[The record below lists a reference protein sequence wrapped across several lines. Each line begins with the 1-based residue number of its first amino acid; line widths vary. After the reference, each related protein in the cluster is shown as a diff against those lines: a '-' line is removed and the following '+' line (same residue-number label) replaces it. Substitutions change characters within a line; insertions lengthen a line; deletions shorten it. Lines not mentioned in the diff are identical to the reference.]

1 MTQSLR
7 MCKVAA
13 MMLLTTRTSASLF
26 TLMFGLLPLQL
37 LAQTAPDTASEET
50 VAEEIPQYYQVE
62 MIVFRHADLSATT
75 AEIPRMPEAEL
86 SVMLEQELARL
97 SGMGNTQTPAVTA
110 PGDEQPDEEITAE
123 ITESALP
130 ATAEEE
136 IEDDALPF
144 VIPARVDKLLLAAT
158 ATRID
163 NLPPYE
169 LVSYLHWA
177 QPAPDV
183 TIAQSLDLSE
193 LGAEPSLLSGQVEI
207 HQRRYLHLLVDISLN
222 TDNSI
227 AEQGP
232 ATTELLYLG
241 VPETLPALKDSRRI
255 RLEQM
260 HYFDQPQF
268 GVLAIISRY
277 EFPAEE
283 VLEEVL
289 AEYLLDDNAADELAS
304 PDEPPSSTE

>member
-1 MTQSLR
+1 
-7 MCKVAA
+7 
-13 MMLLTTRTSASLF
+13 MMLLTPRIRTSLF

-86 SVMLEQELARL
+86 SVLLEQELARL
-97 SGMGNTQTPAVTA
+97 SGMDNTETPAATA
-110 PGDEQPDEEITAE
+110 LGDVQPDEELAAKTA
-123 ITESALP
+123 ESALS
-130 ATAEEE
+130 ATAEEETGEETEE

-144 VIPARVDKLLLAAT
+144 VIPASVDKLLLAAT

-163 NLPPYE
+163 DLPPYE

-193 LGAEPSLLSGQVEI
+193 LGADPNLLSGQVEI

-241 VPETLPALKDSRRI
+241 APETLPALKDSRRI

-283 VLEEVL
+283 VF
-289 AEYLLDDNAADELAS
+289 AEDLLDDNAADELAS
-304 PDEPPSSTE
+304 PDEPPSSID